1 MAMADLH
8 AALHERDR
16 VGRVLPG
23 VPGRPDGG
31 VELMSLGMILQHA
44 VAIAIAI
51 GAGAWLV
58 ARTRSPKHRGEGPCA
73 SCSAAAHLR
82 TAKRPEASPSR
93 VVILKK

>member
-1 MAMADLH
+1 
-8 AALHERDR
+8 
-16 VGRVLPG
+16 
-23 VPGRPDGG
+23 
-31 VELMSLGMILQHA
+31 MSLGMVLQHVVA
-44 VAIAIAI
+44 VGVAL
-51 GAGAWLV
+51 GAAAWLF

>member
-1 MAMADLH
+1 M
-8 AALHERDR
+8 
-16 VGRVLPG
+16 G
-23 VPGRPDGG
+23 
-31 VELMSLGMILQHA
+31 LGMVLQHVVA
-44 VAIAIAI
+44 VAVAL
-51 GAGAWLV
+51 GAAAWLF